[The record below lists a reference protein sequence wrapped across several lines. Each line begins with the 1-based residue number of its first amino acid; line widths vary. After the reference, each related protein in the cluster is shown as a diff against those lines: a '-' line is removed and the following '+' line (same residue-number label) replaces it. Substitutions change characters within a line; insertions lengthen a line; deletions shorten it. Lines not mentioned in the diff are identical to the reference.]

1 MSYPDRGQQVQDYD
15 ATLVQVGDLGLWH
28 WLVLLALVPP
38 ALLPGMWSVLF
49 VFSGYVVQHRC
60 KVPAC
65 DGPGSEYSE
74 PWLNFTTPREDEDWN
89 SCLMFQQLNLTVR
102 DGGELCSADRF
113 LNQTVSCSGDFVWDS
128 SVLSSTVVTEWAL
141 VCDGQQ
147 GQLMV
152 DLGYSM
158 YSVGVF
164 LGVLVPGY
172 FSDRF
177 GRKKMMFF
185 AMLVSA
191 VSTLVSAFV
200 PDYTSFLVV
209 RVFSGFGTLGT
220 FVSMCI
226 LAVEITSARH
236 KSLVGNLVHILWAP
250 GQMVMAL
257 LAFFIRDWRKLHI
270 VVSVPSTVQLH
281 QKGGTVFLI
290 FPSFSFPLS
299 PPLPSHSRVASVV
312 AGSWEGGGGREDYP
326 ADLETEQQTSASA
339 VQPQT
344 DGTQR

>member
-1 MSYPDRGQQVQDYD
+1 MSYPDRGHQWQDYD
-15 ATLVQVGDLGLWH
+15 TTLAQVGDLGLWH
-28 WLVLLALVPP
+28 WLVLLVLVPP

-60 KVPAC
+60 RVPGC
-65 DGPGSEYSE
+65 DGPGSEYTE
-74 PWLNFTTPREDEDWN
+74 PWLNFTTPRGGEEWD
-89 SCLMFQQLNLTVR
+89 SCLMFQQLNLTVTDGR
-102 DGGELCSADRF
+102 DQCSADRF
-113 LNQTVSCSGDFVWDS
+113 LNQTVGCSGDFVWDS
-128 SVLSSTVVTEWAL
+128 SVFSSTVVTEWGL

-147 GQLMV
+147 GQLKV

-270 VVSVPSTVQLH
+270 VVSVPSM
-281 QKGGTVFLI
+281 KYISII
-290 FPSFSFPLS
+290 FYFSIF
-299 PPLPSHSRVASVV
+299 
-312 AGSWEGGGGREDYP
+312 
-326 ADLETEQQTSASA
+326 
-339 VQPQT
+339 
-344 DGTQR
+344 

>member
-1 MSYPDRGQQVQDYD
+1 MTAAVMSEPDRGQLSPDYD
-15 ATLVQVGDLGLWH
+15 SRLAEVGELGLWH
-28 WLVLLALVPP
+28 WLVLLCLVPP

-60 KVPAC
+60 RVPGC
-65 DGPGSEYSE
+65 DGPETQYGED
-74 PWLNFTTPREDEDWN
+74 WLNFTTPEEDDSWS
-89 SCLMFQQLNLTVR
+89 SCSMFQEANQTVR
-102 DGGELCSADRF
+102 DAGEVYSADRF
-113 LNQTVSCSGDFVWDS
+113 SLNRTVDCSEGFVWDS
-128 SVLSSTVVTEWAL
+128 SVMSSTVVTEWGL
-141 VCDGQQ
+141 VCEDQQ

-158 YSVGVF
+158 FSVGVF

-185 AMLVSA
+185 AMFVAA

-226 LAVEITSARH
+226 LAVEITSVRH

-250 GQMVMAL
+250 GQMLMAL
-257 LAFFIRDWRKLHI
+257 VAYLVRDWRKMHI
-270 VVSVPSTVQLH
+270 VVSVPSRVICQREGSSH
-281 QKGGTVFLI
+281 IFLSQ
-290 FPSFSFPLS
+290 FSSPSSSTLS
-299 PPLPSHSRVASVV
+299 PQSRP
-312 AGSWEGGGGREDYP
+312 AGCW
-326 ADLETEQQTSASA
+326 L
-339 VQPQT
+339 
-344 DGTQR
+344 

>member
-1 MSYPDRGQQVQDYD
+1 MTGPDRDPRSQDYD
-15 ATLVQVGDLGLWH
+15 SLLLQLGDLGPWH
-28 WLVLLALVPP
+28 WLVLVVLVPP

-49 VFSGYVVQHRC
+49 VFSGYVLQHRC
-60 KVPAC
+60 RVPGC
-65 DGPGSEYSE
+65 DGPGSEYGE
-74 PWLNFTTPREDEDWN
+74 AWLNFTTPREDDSWS
-89 SCLMFQQLNLTVR
+89 SCSMFQQSNTTVGP
-102 DGGELCSADRF
+102 GGEICGAERF
-113 LNQTVSCSGDFVWDS
+113 LNQTVECGGDFVWDN
-128 SVLSSTVVTEWAL
+128 SVFSSTVVSEWGL
-141 VCDGQQ
+141 VCDGHQ
-147 GQLMV
+147 GQVMV

-185 AMLVSA
+185 AILVSA

-200 PDYTSFLVV
+200 PNYTSFLVV

-257 LAFFIRDWRKLHI
+257 LAFFIRDWRHLHI
-270 VVSVPSTVQLH
+270 VVSVPSKSVAQR
-281 QKGGTVFLI
+281 GGNFSNL
-290 FPSFSFPLS
+290 FSPSFPLP
-299 PPLPSHSRVASVV
+299 PPLPAHPGVPQVAP
-312 AGSWEGGGGREDYP
+312 GGGEGGGGREDPP
-326 ADLETEQQTSASA
+326 ADLETPQETSARA
-339 VQPQT
+339 VETQT
-344 DGTQR
+344 DRTQT